1 MGLIFKMYI
10 QVIAYLS
17 NYNLKKLYT
26 VSDHPYIFKMKEND
40 FYQKSFK
47 RKLYSPKEDVMIK
60 SIFEKIDLFRK
71 TLITII
77 SLNKLFIYLFYLYLA

>member
-1 MGLIFKMYI
+1 
-10 QVIAYLS
+10 
-17 NYNLKKLYT
+17 
-26 VSDHPYIFKMKEND
+26 MKEND

-77 SLNKLFIYLFYLYLA
+77 SLNKLFIYLFICI